1 MFAHEA
7 RLLARQSGKQATVS
21 LTNQMIKELKGY
33 IAEEAKQGEF
43 EIHVFLYEENLEK
56 YPTMIVDRALSA
68 TIQYF
73 AQMGYE
79 VSMDDKKEDD
89 YTLLSISWEEQ

>member
-7 RLLARQSGKQATVS
+7 RLLARQSGKKATVS
-21 LTNQMIKELKGY
+21 LTNQMIEELNKY

-68 TIQYF
+68 TIQCF
-73 AQMGYE
+73 AQLGYE
-79 VSMDDKKEDD
+79 VSMNDKKEDD
-89 YTLLSISWEEQ
+89 YILLNISWEEK